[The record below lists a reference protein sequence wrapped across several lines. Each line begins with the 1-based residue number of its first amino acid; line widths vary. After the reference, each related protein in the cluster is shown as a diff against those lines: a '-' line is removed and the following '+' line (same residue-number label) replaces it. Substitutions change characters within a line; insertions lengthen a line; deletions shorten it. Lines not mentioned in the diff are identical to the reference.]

1 MATAYV
7 DQITGNG
14 ETVAYKAPCR
24 VATTG
29 NIVLS
34 GLLTVD
40 GVAVAA
46 DDRVLVKSQT
56 DPKQNGIYIANSGDW
71 KRARDFDSNR
81 DVTKGTRVTVT
92 DGSTLAGREYVLTS
106 ANPIHVGTSNI
117 VITESL
123 SSDSAGHAVAAAA
136 SAAAALVSEQNAHAD
151 AIATA
156 ADRVQTGLDRS
167 AVADDRVQTGLDAA
181 ATAADRVQT
190 GLDRAATAADR
201 VQTGLDATAT
211 AADRVQTG
219 LDRTSTTASATLAG
233 KWATEAEDVPVT
245 TGPDKFSAF
254 HWAQKAASVVVG
266 GIAAAIHAASTKATP
281 TGADELGIADSA
293 DSWNLKRVTLTNLA
307 AWLAALAQTLTNKTL
322 TSPTINGGTWTG
334 GTDLAI
340 ADGGTGASTASAAF
354 TNLKQA
360 ASATATGVVEL
371 ATAAEVATGTDT
383 ARVPSVATMASHEG
397 MAKAKVTFN
406 GTGTP
411 AILASYNVSSI
422 TDNGT
427 GIYTVNF
434 ATAMANANYGVAIAH
449 RVSSGSGGGF
459 SRIADSTAP
468 TASALRIETMN
479 YSGVGVDPSTVTVT
493 IF

>member
-24 VATTG
+24 VATTS

-46 DDRVLVKSQT
+46 DDRVLVKNQT

-156 ADRVQTGLDRS
+156 ADRVQTGLDRV
-167 AVADDRVQTGLDAA
+167 AV
-181 ATAADRVQT
+181 AADRVQT
-190 GLDRAATAADR
+190 GLDR
-201 VQTGLDATAT
+201 VAT

-233 KWATEAEDVPVT
+233 KWATEAEDTPVT
-245 TGPDKFSAF
+245 GGLYSAY
-254 HWAQKAASVVVG
+254 HWAQKAFASVVG
-266 GIAAAIHAASTKATP
+266 NIGTAIHSATSKATP
-281 TGADELGIADSA
+281 TGADELALSDSA
-293 DSWNLKRVTLTNLA
+293 ASWVLKRLSLTNLA
-307 AWLAALAQTLTNKTL
+307 AWLATLAQTLTNKTL

-340 ADGGTGASTASAAF
+340 ADGGTGQSTAANAF
-354 TNLKQA
+354 NALKQA
-360 ASATATGVVEL
+360 ASDTVTGVVEL
-371 ATAAEVATGTDT
+371 ATAAEVTTGTDT
-383 ARVPSVATMASHEG
+383 ARVPSVATMKNHPGVA
-397 MAKAKVTFN
+397 AAWVNFN
-406 GTGTP
+406 GTGTV
-411 AILASYNVSSI
+411 AIQASYNVSSI

-427 GIYTVNF
+427 GDYTVNF
-434 ATAMANANYGVAIAH
+434 ATAMTDANYAVAL
-449 RVSSGSGGGF
+449 SSRILVGAGGGGTC
-459 SRIADSTAP
+459 RILAATAP
-468 TASALRIETMN
+468 TASALRFDTLN
-479 YSGVGVDPSTVTVT
+479 YSGAVADPVLVTATV
-493 IF
+493 FR